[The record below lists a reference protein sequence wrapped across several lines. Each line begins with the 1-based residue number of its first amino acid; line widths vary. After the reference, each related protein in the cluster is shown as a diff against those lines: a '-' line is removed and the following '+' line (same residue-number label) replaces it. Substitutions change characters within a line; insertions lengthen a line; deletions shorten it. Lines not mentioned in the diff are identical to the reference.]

1 MIASFIVVALLSIAA
16 IVGTVGI
23 IGLFRFPDAYSRLH
37 AGSLA
42 STTAVFTVFLATP
55 FIDPSAEFISRMII
69 IILFFLISSPTS
81 THFVVHLLAESGYLA
96 HASHAQPDDGGNHL
110 NGD

>member
-1 MIASFIVVALLSIAA
+1 M
-16 IVGTVGI
+16 GTVGI

-55 FIDPSAEFISRMII
+55 FIDPSAEFISRMVI

-81 THFVVHLLAESGYLA
+81 THFVVHLIAESGYVPPGSQSGTEGGTQ
-96 HASHAQPDDGGNHL
+96 SH
-110 NGD
+110 GD